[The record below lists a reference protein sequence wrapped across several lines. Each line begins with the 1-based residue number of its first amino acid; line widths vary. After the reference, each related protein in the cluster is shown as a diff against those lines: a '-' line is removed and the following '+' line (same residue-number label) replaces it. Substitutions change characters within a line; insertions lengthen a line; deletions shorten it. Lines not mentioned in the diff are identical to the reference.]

1 MAELL
6 TGLAFGIDLEQ
17 IGLFARD
24 AWASGQRWAV
34 EGYGRAP
41 AVMIGLAIVGMLP
54 LLSLAGYLAH
64 RIRAAEAPVPVKP
77 ADAEGLAWP
86 KQAWITV
93 DGGAGGRWMLPRE
106 LLSIGREE
114 DNDLRLDHATVHRHH
129 AVLQRTSD
137 ARFIICD
144 LSGASGNGIKVNGS
158 RVAQAALADGDRIEV
173 GAVVLDFET
182 QPA

>member
-1 MAELL
+1 MA
-6 TGLAFGIDLEQ
+6 GLAGD
-17 IGLFARD
+17 GCCR
-24 AWASGQRWAV
+24 ASSQ
-34 EGYGRAP
+34 
-41 AVMIGLAIVGMLP
+41 
-54 LLSLAGYLAH
+54 H
-64 RIRAAEAPVPVKP
+64 RSA
-77 ADAEGLAWP
+77 
-86 KQAWITV
+86 
-93 DGGAGGRWMLPRE
+93 
-106 LLSIGREE
+106 E

-173 GAVVLDFET
+173 GSVVLDFET